1 MTIKREINGLEVK
14 IELTA
19 NEMSLAY
26 QESLRSIWRD
36 TIKHSIEMN
45 NENLRFSN
53 HYTVENFI
61 DDCMEEMEDRYYA
74 DDWEERVE
82 EIVFDVAEVNDIWE
96 DDE

>member
-1 MTIKREINGLEVK
+1 MKITREINGLEVK

-26 QESLRSIWRD
+26 QESLRTIWRD

-45 NENLRFSN
+45 SENLRFTEDFDKEDFVS
-53 HYTVENFI
+53 E
-61 DDCMEEMEDRYYA
+61 CMEEMEGRYYA
-74 DDWEERVE
+74 DDWDERVE

-96 DDE
+96 DD